1 MTRIHY
7 HYNNKR
13 RKKLQYLQTS
23 FLFSSWPTFYC
34 LSKPIFPLPQPLYFS
49 FTWAEN
55 RFLQNE
61 IVLDFSTNI
70 AMVSIF
76 KYLQWKHIHMHR
88 PTDRQE
94 MYTHVRVRT
103 CTHTRTDRHAEQTEI
118 HTDIDIY
125 PQTYSGPDARMLS
138 VIQSG
143 VLFPRPLYKQR
154 PDRTTAVTMLT
165 VFLVYLC
172 HMPKVSFKSMG
183 KCDRM

>member
-1 MTRIHY
+1 MTRIHC

-13 RKKLQYLQTS
+13 RKKFQYLQTS

-34 LSKPIFPLPQPLYFS
+34 LSKSIFPLPQPLYFS

-88 PTDRQE
+88 PTDRHRDVH
-94 MYTHVRVRT
+94 MCAHAHMHTH
-103 CTHTRTDRHAEQTEI
+103 TDRHAEQTEI
-118 HTDIDIY
+118 HTDTDIY

-138 VIQSG
+138 VIQCG

-154 PDRTTAVTMLT
+154 SDRTTAITILT
-165 VFLVYLC
+165 VFLVYRC
-172 HMPKVSFKSMG
+172 HMLKGIFKSMG
-183 KCDRM
+183 KCDGM

>member
-1 MTRIHY
+1 MTRIHC

-13 RKKLQYLQTS
+13 RKKLQYWQTS

-34 LSKPIFPLPQPLYFS
+34 LSKPIFPLPPPLSFS

-61 IVLDFSTNI
+61 IVLDLSTNI

-76 KYLQWKHIHMHR
+76 RCLQWKHIRTQR

-94 MYTHVRVRT
+94 MHTCACAHVHTH
-103 CTHTRTDRHAEQTEI
+103 TDRHAKQTEI
-118 HTDIDIY
+118 HTDTGIY
-125 PQTYSGPDARMLS
+125 PPTYSGPDARMLS
-138 VIQSG
+138 FIQCG
-143 VLFPRPLYKQR
+143 VLFPQPLYKQR
-154 PDRTTAVTMLT
+154 SDRTTAITTLT

-172 HMPKVSFKSMG
+172 HVLEVIFKSVG
-183 KCDRM
+183 KCDGM